1 MSVVYL
7 KFSRVF
13 LKGNI
18 CGGGSQ
24 EVGKEEAGELQFAGC
39 GCFTAETPSSRVDV
53 GK

>member
-18 CGGGSQ
+18 CGGGAR
-24 EVGKEEAGELQFAGC
+24 EGGKEEVGELQLAGC
-39 GCFTAETPSSRVDV
+39 GCFPAVV
-53 GK
+53 K

>member
-18 CGGGSQ
+18 CGGGAR
-24 EVGKEEAGELQFAGC
+24 EGEGGGLSGSSIEWGVVVFRL
-39 GCFTAETPSSRVDV
+39 SSRYSVA
-53 GK
+53 G

>member
-18 CGGGSQ
+18 CGGGSREEGRK
-24 EVGKEEAGELQFAGC
+24 EVGELQLVGC
-39 GCFTAETPSSRVDV
+39 DNFIAVLKYQIGP
-53 GK
+53 G